1 MLNAI
6 RKRLRYSK
14 QTVYI
19 GSTQLEAIVADSF
32 IKRMIGLMYRDSIA
46 DNECML
52 FIFSQ
57 EGKFGI
63 WMKNMLF
70 AIDVIWAD
78 SNLRI
83 IDLQQNLQP
92 CKKLFCKTYAPQRVS
107 KYIIEL
113 NAGFISKNKINNT
126 TAIRL

>member
-1 MLNAI
+1 MLNTI
-6 RKRLRYSK
+6 RKRLHYSK

-19 GSTQLEAIVADSF
+19 GSVQLEAIVADSF
-32 IKRMIGLMYRDSIA
+32 VKRMIGLMYRDSIA

-63 WMKNMLF
+63 WMKNMRF
-70 AIDVIWAD
+70 AIDLIWVD

-83 IDLQQNLQP
+83 TDFKQNLQP
-92 CKKLFCKTYAPQRVS
+92 CKNFFCKTYAPQSMS

-113 NAGFISKNKINNT
+113 NAGFISKNKINNA